1 MKGTPRKQIKLKENQ
16 KQSSE
21 KKEKIKKKK
30 NSEYEPKWTLTEIY
44 NEGLGIDI
52 ITYTSCK
59 HLITFR
65 TGRNHR
71 QLFTPHGNHLLCALC
86 F

>member
-44 NEGLGIDI
+44 NEGLGL
-52 ITYTSCK
+52 S
-59 HLITFR
+59 LI
-65 TGRNHR
+65 HI
-71 QLFTPHGNHLLCALC
+71 
-86 F
+86 